1 MDPEGCVCAY
11 QGSTLR
17 DLQEASPELFKILL
31 ENKIIVNAYIDVCAC
46 VSICIFFPHMEFFLT
61 LANAVTRKFLYHTAP
76 HLLCGSVPGCF
87 GEHRG

>member
-1 MDPEGCVCAY
+1 MDPEGCVFAY

-17 DLQEASPELFKILL
+17 DLQEASPELFKVLL
-31 ENKIIVNAYIDVCAC
+31 ENKIIVNAYIDVCEYMY
-46 VSICIFFPHMEFFLT
+46 FFPHMEFFLT

-87 GEHRG
+87 GEHQG